1 MSFGGIL
8 SSKYDDYMTGL
19 KGKSDGRDMPRA
31 LKSVLAKVSR
41 AALASITEEDHT
53 ELNAFDLPKFVDSR
67 YRRTFAFA
75 SRLSKLGLFLCFSK

>member
-8 SSKYDDYMTGL
+8 SSKYDDYMTVL

-31 LKSVLAKVSR
+31 LKSTLAKVSR
-41 AALASITEEDHT
+41 AALASIMEEDHA